1 MRQAGNRLRLIDYGC
16 ENGFVSKR
24 TFPGKTPRP
33 AHSRETLSVSVKKP
47 TRKWHIW
54 FFADTRAN
62 AQKTKRAIFCQR
74 TNRRTDRK
82 K

>member
-1 MRQAGNRLRLIDYGC
+1 PSKKPKTSLNRTILGGFLRSFEFFHRL
-16 ENGFVSKR
+16 
-24 TFPGKTPRP
+24 
-33 AHSRETLSVSVKKP
+33 TLCVSVKRQP

-74 TNRRTDRK
+74 SDKRTDNK